1 MMFDSLHKNPKIQLI
16 LGLFM
21 GIAFGFLLQTG
32 GVTDYNIILGQLL
45 LTDFTVVKVMLA
57 AVLVGMPGIYLM
69 KEWGWVTLHVRS
81 GTIGSN
87 VIGGLIFGLG
97 FGTLGYCPGT
107 VAGAVGQGA
116 LDALVGG
123 VPGILLGTGLFA
135 ALYPVLQEKIL
146 EKGPFPADTFP
157 ELLGVTPWM
166 VVIPVAVFI
175 VAIFVWL
182 EYLGL

>member
-1 MMFDSLHKNPKIQLI
+1 MFETLRTNSRAQLV

-32 GVTDYNIILGQLL
+32 GVTDYNIIIGQLL

-57 AVLVGMPGIYLM
+57 AVLVGMPGVYLM

-81 GTIGSN
+81 GAIGST
-87 VIGGLIFGLG
+87 VIGGLIFGIG
-97 FGTLGYCPGT
+97 FAVLGYCPGT

-123 VPGILLGTGLFA
+123 VPGILIGTGLFA
-135 ALYPVLQEKIL
+135 ALYPVLSEKIL

-157 ELLGVTPWM
+157 ELLGVNPWM

-175 VAIFVWL
+175 LAILAGL